1 MNWKK
6 SPEQEQKVDGNE
18 MICKGYK
25 SAFDFHKSNRIW
37 NFGDG
42 IKNNIIATDIIN
54 DEQITRESNNKQK
67 ISALEKKKEVL

>member
-1 MNWKK
+1 
-6 SPEQEQKVDGNE
+6 
-18 MICKGYK
+18 MICKWYK

-37 NFGDG
+37 IFGDG

-54 DEQITRESNNKQK
+54 DEQVTRESNNKQK

>member
-1 MNWKK
+1 
-6 SPEQEQKVDGNE
+6 

-37 NFGDG
+37 NFEDDS
-42 IKNNIIATDIIN
+42 KNNIIATDIIN
-54 DEQITRESNNKQK
+54 DEQNQLTKQTIKITRESNNKQK